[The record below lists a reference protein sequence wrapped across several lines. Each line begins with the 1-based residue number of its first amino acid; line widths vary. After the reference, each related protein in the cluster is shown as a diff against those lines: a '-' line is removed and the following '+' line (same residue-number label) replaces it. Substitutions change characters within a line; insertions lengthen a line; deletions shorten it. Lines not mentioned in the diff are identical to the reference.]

1 MYIEEIAIEGFK
13 SYAQRTVVRD
23 FDSKFNA
30 ITGLNGSG
38 KSNILDSICFVLGIT
53 NLQHVRASNL
63 QELIYKQGQ
72 AGVTRA
78 TVSIVFNNHDKAG
91 SPVGY
96 EDHDRITVTRQ
107 IVIGGRNKYL
117 INGHVKQP
125 SAVQTLFHSVQL
137 NVNNPHFLIMQGRI
151 TKVLNMKPPEI
162 LSMLEVAAGTRM
174 YENKKESALKTLEK
188 KQTKVEEINKV
199 LTEEILPRLEG
210 LRRERAQYQ
219 AWLQGNSDIDRLSR
233 FCVAYEYFLAEK
245 AKNSAVEV
253 VEKIRESIAELARVE
268 EECHEAIVT
277 KKGLIKE
284 MLLEKDR
291 QMGDAMKEVQ
301 ERADKIAKE
310 LVKVTSVWNNK
321 SETLEAEKKALEQ
334 LVKKLADMRKGSE
347 ERAAQMQSAD
357 DELAAVQ
364 SEADTKAKALADA
377 EEEYAAVQAGKTGHP
392 GEDKTMAQKLSEL
405 KAAAVE
411 AATGG
416 KQAALRVTHLRKE
429 VAEKGRLVAG
439 KRKAASGLEQRL
451 AGMAEE
457 VARCEAGLQR
467 LGHDEQHYSG
477 LEKSKAE
484 KEAAVGELRQR
495 VEGASRELG
504 VGFSYSDPER
514 GFDRRKV
521 KGVLARL
528 FRMRDASM
536 ATALEVSF
544 WDDEAWWGGGMVG
557 WWDGGVVGWWGGGMA
572 GWRDGGMAGWR
583 VGWRDGGWDGGMA
596 GGMAG
601 WRVGWRD
608 GGWDGGMVGWRAGE
622 AQGLGWL
629 RPPWLFCMCDTSMC
643 TALGVVAGGRLH
655 NVVVDSEQTGKQ
667 LLSHGRL
674 QRRVTLIPLN
684 KIDSRCISQAKL
696 NRAIQL
702 VGKENVWTA
711 ISAVDF
717 DPELQPAMAFA
728 FGNTFICR
736 DSATAKKV
744 AFHPDVMTPCVTL
757 DGDSY
762 NPGGLLTGGSR
773 RGGGVLLSRLHAV
786 KEDEEQLAALEAQLQ
801 QVLAEDTLA
810 GPRLWCAPLS
820 FLVALQQKR
829 QQYIP
834 AAPDSRIALQALLFI
849 CPLVCLPVLLTARQ
863 LSALQQQRQQYVEL
877 TQQLQLKA
885 HQLSL
890 AQEQMK
896 QSEHHQLAEE
906 LAALEAELAECEA
919 TSAEA
924 AGKEKGL
931 LDEAAAL
938 EREMEQ
944 QGRERGQRLK
954 ALEAK
959 AKAAKQ
965 QAAAASKALK
975 AKQNERE
982 QLAIAVEASRG
993 EEAAAQEQISAAEVE
1008 VGRLQHEVDEAA
1020 RKVADVKEELDAVQG
1035 DVERRQNELRACDER
1050 MAGVEREVGEMEERK
1065 MNAGMEKRKLE
1076 HQVKTREAEQ
1086 QRGVKDVERME
1097 RQHAWIATER
1107 ALFGRAGTDYDFN
1120 SRDPVAARQLLAEKQ
1135 SQQSSVEKRINKKVI
1150 AMFDKT
1156 EQEYKDLTAKKDI
1169 VLRDKAKIEEAIEQ
1183 LDEKKKQQLKVT
1195 WEKVTKDF
1203 GSIFSTLLPGTT
1215 AKLDPPEGQD
1225 FLAGLEVKVAF
1236 GGVWK
1241 HSLSELSGGQRSLLA
1256 LSLILAL
1263 LLFKPAPLYI
1273 LDEVDAA
1280 LDLNHTQN
1288 IGHMIKQHFPH
1299 SQFIVVSLKEGM
1311 FNNANVIFRT
1321 KFIDG
1326 VSTVTRTVPS
1336 LPSSAAGLSR
1346 AAPGAANGG
1355 RSRGAAAS
1363 VATGKS
1369 AAGSMRSR
1377 QEDAENIEPSEVL

>member
-162 LSMLEVAAGTRM
+162 LSMLEEAAGTRM

-233 FCVAYEYFLAEK
+233 FCIAYEYFLAEK

-253 VEKIRESIAELARVE
+253 VEKIRESIAELGRVE

-301 ERADKIAKE
+301 KRADKIAKE

-334 LVKKLADMRKGSE
+334 LVKTLADMRKGSE
-347 ERAAQMQSAD
+347 ERAAQMHSAD

-467 LGHDEQHYSG
+467 LGHDDQHYSG
-477 LEKSKAE
+477 LEKAKVE

-495 VEGASRELG
+495 VEAASRELG

-536 ATALEVSF
+536 ATALEV
-544 WDDEAWWGGGMVG
+544 
-557 WWDGGVVGWWGGGMA
+557 
-572 GWRDGGMAGWR
+572 
-583 VGWRDGGWDGGMA
+583 
-596 GGMAG
+596 
-601 WRVGWRD
+601 
-608 GGWDGGMVGWRAGE
+608 
-622 AQGLGWL
+622 
-629 RPPWLFCMCDTSMC
+629 
-643 TALGVVAGGRLH
+643 VAGSRLH

-696 NRAIQL
+696 SRAIQL

-711 ISAVDF
+711 LSAVDF

-744 AFHPDVMTPCVTL
+744 AFHPDIMTPCVTL

-801 QVLAEDTLA
+801 HVLAE
-810 GPRLWCAPLS
+810 
-820 FLVALQQKR
+820 
-829 QQYIP
+829 
-834 AAPDSRIALQALLFI
+834 
-849 CPLVCLPVLLTARQ
+849 
-863 LSALQQQRQQYVEL
+863 
-877 TQQLQLKA
+877 
-885 HQLSL
+885 
-890 AQEQMK
+890 
-896 QSEHHQLAEE
+896 LAEE

-982 QLAIAVEASRG
+982 QLAIAVETSRG
-993 EEAAAQEQISAAEVE
+993 EEAAAQEQISAAEAE

-1020 RKVADVKEELDAVQG
+1020 RKVANVKEELDAVQG

-1107 ALFGRAGTDYDFN
+1107 ALFGRPGTDYDFH

-1135 SQQSSVEKRINKKVI
+1135 AQQSSVEKRINKKVI

-1156 EQEYKDLTAKKDI
+1156 ELEYKDLNAKKDI

-1225 FLAGLEVKVAF
+1225 FLAGLEVRVAF

-1336 LPSSAAGLSR
+1336 LPSSSSAAAGLSR

-1363 VATGKS
+1363 VAREKS
-1369 AAGSMRSR
+1369 AGGSMRSR
-1377 QEDAENIEPSEVL
+1377 QEDTENIEPSEVF

>member
-162 LSMLEVAAGTRM
+162 LSMLEEAAGTRM

-245 AKNSAVEV
+245 AKNSAVEI
-253 VEKIRESIAELARVE
+253 VEKIKESIAELGRVE

-284 MLLEKDR
+284 MLLEKDW

-334 LVKKLADMRKGSE
+334 LVKMLADTRKGSE
-347 ERAAQMQSAD
+347 ERAVQMQSAD
-357 DELAAVQ
+357 DALAAVQ
-364 SEADTKAKALADA
+364 SEADTKAKALSDA

-451 AGMAEE
+451 AGMAEKVE
-457 VARCEAGLQR
+457 RCEAGLQR
-467 LGHDEQHYSG
+467 LGHDEQHYSD

-484 KEAAVGELRQR
+484 KEAAVGEVRQR

-536 ATALEVSF
+536 ATALEV
-544 WDDEAWWGGGMVG
+544 
-557 WWDGGVVGWWGGGMA
+557 
-572 GWRDGGMAGWR
+572 
-583 VGWRDGGWDGGMA
+583 
-596 GGMAG
+596 
-601 WRVGWRD
+601 
-608 GGWDGGMVGWRAGE
+608 
-622 AQGLGWL
+622 
-629 RPPWLFCMCDTSMC
+629 
-643 TALGVVAGGRLH
+643 VAGGRLH

-684 KIDSRCISQAKL
+684 KIDSRSISQAKL
-696 NRAIQL
+696 NRAVQL

-711 ISAVDF
+711 LSAVDF

-744 AFHPDVMTPCVTL
+744 AFHPDIMTPCVTL

-773 RGGGVLLSRLHAV
+773 RVGGVLLSRLHAV

-801 QVLAEDTLA
+801 HVLAE
-810 GPRLWCAPLS
+810 
-820 FLVALQQKR
+820 
-829 QQYIP
+829 
-834 AAPDSRIALQALLFI
+834 
-849 CPLVCLPVLLTARQ
+849 

-877 TQQLQLKA
+877 TQQLQLKT

-906 LAALEAELAECEA
+906 LAALEAELVECEA

-931 LDEAAAL
+931 LDEAAVL

-993 EEAAAQEQISAAEVE
+993 EEAAAQEQISAAEAE

-1097 RQHAWIATER
+1097 RQHEWIATER
-1107 ALFGRAGTDYDFN
+1107 ALFGRAGTDYDFH
-1120 SRDPVAARQLLAEKQ
+1120 SRDPVAVRQLLAEKQ

-1156 EQEYKDLTAKKDI
+1156 EQEYKDLNAKKDI

-1203 GSIFSTLLPGTT
+1203 GSIFSTLLPGTM

-1336 LPSSAAGLSR
+1336 LPSSAAAGLSR

-1355 RSRGAAAS
+1355 RSRGASAS
-1363 VATGKS
+1363 VARGKN